1 MLKEKQRIGHKEH
14 NMTDKVKDDQFGF
27 SRSLDGKIETWTEGR
42 IDKDGKNWLR
52 KYQGKS
58 FNRKPS
64 LFSRWI
70 KRS

>member
-14 NMTDKVKDDQFGF
+14 NMTEKENDLNGF

-52 KYQGKS
+52 KYQGKN